1 MKFSVIL
8 PVYKVEK
15 YLHECVDSVLNQ
27 SYNDFEVILV
37 DDGSPDACPQI
48 CDEYAAKDNRIHV
61 IHQKNAGIACAR
73 NAGIAAAK
81 GDYVICIDSDD
92 YLIDNN
98 VLSSIAEKTENNSD
112 VVMFGYKKFFE
123 SDGSWGADVCPIAC
137 NDTNPGIIIKS
148 LLRNGSYI
156 ATAWTKAI
164 RRQLLADNKIFFKP
178 GMVSGEDVDWYLN
191 ILCNVKNFAFVE
203 KACLAYRQRPDSI
216 SHSPK
221 MQSLTDFVW
230 ILEEWPNRIK
240 DMQIDSTMKQAIMNA
255 MAYYW
260 ANTLVL
266 FSSYDSKVVKEY
278 KKQVVALNYLKDYS
292 ITSRALTMKK
302 FYSLLG
308 FDMTIL
314 LLKVLSKIKKR
325 Q

>member
-8 PVYKVEK
+8 PIYKVEK

-37 DDGSPDACPQI
+37 DDGSPDACPLI
-48 CDEYAAKDNRIHV
+48 CDEYAAKSNSVRV

-73 NAGIAAAK
+73 NAGVEAAK

-92 YLIDNN
+92 YLIDEN
-98 VLSSIAEKTENNSD
+98 VLSSIAEKAESNPD
-112 VVMFGYKKFFE
+112 VVMFGYRKFFE
-123 SDGSWGADVCPIAC
+123 SDKSWGELVCPTLSSGLSTAE
-137 NDTNPGIIIKS
+137 S
-148 LLRNGSYI
+148 LKELLVNGSYI
-156 ATAWTKAI
+156 ATAWTKAV
-164 RRQLLADNKIFFKP
+164 RREILVCNNIYFKP

-191 ILCNVKNFAFVE
+191 LLCSVNKFE
-203 KACLAYRQRPDSI
+203 CLQKACVAYRQRPDSI

-221 MQSLTDFVW
+221 MQSLTDFIW
-230 ILEEWPNRIK
+230 ILEEWPRRFNERNISSEFK
-240 DMQIDSTMKQAIMNA
+240 TVLMNT

-260 ANTLVL
+260 ANVFVL
-266 FSSYDSKVVKEY
+266 YSTYDSR
-278 KKQVVALNYLKDYS
+278 VAKPYRKHLKSLCYLNQYA

-302 FYSLLG
+302 FYSFLG

>member
-15 YLHECVDSVLNQ
+15 YLHECVDSILGQ
-27 SYNDFEVILV
+27 TYTDFEVILV
-37 DDGSPDACPQI
+37 DDGSPDSCPQI
-48 CDEYAAKDNRIHV
+48 CDEYAAKSNSVRV

-73 NAGIAAAK
+73 NAGIEAAK

-92 YLIDNN
+92 YLIDEN
-98 VLSSIAEKTENNSD
+98 VLGSLVEKTESNPD
-112 VVMFGYKKFFE
+112 VVMFGYRKFFE
-123 SDGSWGADVCPIAC
+123 SDKSWGEPVCP
-137 NDTNPGIIIKS
+137 TLKS
-148 LLRNGSYI
+148 GLSTAESLKELLVNGSYI
-156 ATAWTKAI
+156 ATAWTKAVK
-164 RRQLLADNKIFFKP
+164 RQILVSNNITFKP

-191 ILCNVKNFAFVE
+191 LLCSVNKFE
-203 KACLAYRQRPDSI
+203 CLQKACVAYRQRPDSI

-221 MQSLTDFVW
+221 MQSLTDFLW
-230 ILEEWPNRIK
+230 ILEEWPKRFNERNITAEFK
-240 DMQIDSTMKQAIMNA
+240 TVLMNT

-260 ANTLVL
+260 ANVFVL
-266 FSSYDSKVVKEY
+266 YSTYDSKVVKPY
-278 KKQVVALNYLKDYS
+278 NKQLKSMCYLNQYA

-314 LLKVLSKIKKR
+314 LLKVLGKIKKR